1 MSNFSWTILKA
12 AIFFCSSITLTL
24 GAATARADNLP
35 YGSRAG
41 MQVTVTSKSGIGT
54 SKAVIKIKHTAK
66 DAKAFCVGYSEDY
79 SMACVKRTLAEIKV
93 GDRVTGNCKKRTW
106 VDMYGRGYAFEGKA
120 KSTGDFMMADYAV
133 RDLSS
138 GELLD
143 GTSASGYGVA
153 LVIFQALCPGVAK

>member
-1 MSNFSWTILKA
+1 MRNFNGTRLKSAIVICGSILL
-12 AIFFCSSITLTL
+12 SLTATTA
-24 GAATARADNLP
+24 GAEDLP

-106 VDMYGRGYAFEGKA
+106 VDLYGRGYAFEGKA
-120 KSTGDFMMADYAV
+120 KSTGDFMMADYAI